1 VLRHS
6 LLVALLATLSV
17 CGAAAEVDAR
27 SYALVVGVSDYPGT
41 LLDLPLVN
49 EDVKAITLALTDTLG
64 FRPEDILVLQ
74 DEAATR
80 EAVLDGITG
89 FLGAAGERDLALFY
103 YSGHGTRVDKN
114 VALGPDLDPEADGQ
128 DEALVTHDELL
139 VDDEIAH
146 ALQSVRAR
154 RLLVLFDSCHSGDA
168 TRADLSRGQPKSV
181 EYEQASKYIELPTE
195 FRLPDVA
202 AAGIGAVGDSELGL
216 AGGSRLFIAAS
227 NEEEL
232 SWVAPDLGLSLFT
245 YFFTDRLAGARDK
258 SFEELVGEVSPRVS
272 QYAQQYF
279 QVPQSPHIEGSA
291 EAAAARIGAF
301 FRVAAE
307 P

>member
-1 VLRHS
+1 MFSFLRWAAVLPF
-6 LLVALLATLSV
+6 LVAPGVLA
-17 CGAAAEVDAR
+17 ADIPR
-27 SYALVVGVSDYPGT
+27 HYALVVGVSDYPGT
-41 LLDLPLVN
+41 LLDLPLVS
-49 EDVKAITLALTDTLG
+49 EDVKAITSMLTGALG

-80 EAVLDGITG
+80 EAVLEGLSG
-89 FLGAAGERDLALFY
+89 FLGSAAEDDLALFY
-103 YSGHGTRVDKN
+103 YSGHGTRVEKN
-114 VALGPDLDPEADGQ
+114 VALGPEVDPEADGQ
-128 DEALVTHDELL
+128 DEALVTYDELL

-146 ALQSVRAR
+146 ALQSVKAR

-181 EYEQASKYIELPTE
+181 EFAQASKYIELPSE
-195 FRLPDVA
+195 FRVPDLDA
-202 AAGIGAVGDSELGL
+202 ARLGSGDDGELGL
-216 AGGSRLFIAAS
+216 AGDGRLFIAAS

-245 YFFTDRLAGARDK
+245 YFFTDRIAGAQDK
-258 SFEELVGEVSPRVS
+258 SFEELVGEVSPRVN

-291 EAAAARIGAF
+291 EAASTRIGDF